1 MSVVGWDLKAVKK
14 TNGLAGSC
22 GLLDRLMDGIA
33 RYGHFAFL
41 LYGLILWF
49 VPGKTRARRRE
60 SCLMALFSICLCSLA
75 SLIIGR
81 LWKRKRPFVK
91 AGEIWNF
98 TGHKANS
105 SFPSNHAMNGAAVAF
120 RLLRDGMPGAKG
132 MAALSGLLAFSRL
145 FAGIHYPTDLF
156 GGAAIAAVMD
166 CLLNRPAIRRLARRG
181 VRLVDAGEDFFVRWR
196 KG

>member
-1 MSVVGWDLKAVKK
+1 MKAVKK

-22 GLLDRLMDGIA
+22 RLLDRLMDGIA
-33 RYGHFAFL
+33 QYGHFVFL

-49 VPGKTRARRRE
+49 APGKTRARRRE
-60 SCLMALFSICLCSLA
+60 SCLMALLSICLCSLS
-75 SLIIGR
+75 SLVIGR

-105 SFPSNHAMNGAAVAF
+105 SFPSNHAMNGVAVAF
-120 RLLRDGMPGAKG
+120 QLLHDGMPGAKG
-132 MAALSGLLAFSRL
+132 IAALSGLLAFSRI
-145 FAGIHYPTDLF
+145 FAGVHYPTDLF
-156 GGAAIAAVMD
+156 GGAAIAAGMG
-166 CLLNRPAIRRLARRG
+166 CLLNRPVIRKLARMG
-181 VRLVDAGEDFFVRWR
+181 VRFVDAGEARLIRWR